1 MGLIGEKKYNVFVNT
16 GMEIVFLFGFI
27 IFYFLF

>member
-1 MGLIGEKKYNVFVNT
+1 MGQTKEKKYTVFVNT
-16 GMEIVFLFGFI
+16 EMEIVFLFGFI